1 MTTAAAYAN
10 ALPYHTHPNAAAA
23 AAFNHLNGHPAAVAA
38 SLHHHNHQI
47 SHHNHYAAAAAA
59 AYNFSNYAHVNGDS
73 QVNGLVSLTNANT
86 NSTIGLHELNQS
98 SCIQDIHA
106 N

>member
-1 MTTAAAYAN
+1 MTTAAAYAAN
-10 ALPYHTHPNAAAA
+10 ALPYHAHHQTAAAA
-23 AAFNHLNGHPAAVAA
+23 AAFNHLNSHPSTAA
-38 SLHHHNHQI
+38 SIHHHSHQI
-47 SHHNHYAAAAAA
+47 PHHHYAAAAAA

-73 QVNGLVSLTNANT
+73 QVNGLVSLTNTNP
-86 NSTIGLHELNQS
+86 NSTIGLHDLGQP